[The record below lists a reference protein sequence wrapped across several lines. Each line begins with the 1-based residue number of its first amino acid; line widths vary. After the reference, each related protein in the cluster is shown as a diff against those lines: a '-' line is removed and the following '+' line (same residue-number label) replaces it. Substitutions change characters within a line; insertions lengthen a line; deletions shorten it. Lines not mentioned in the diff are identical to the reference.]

1 MGLVGST
8 FPISA
13 ITGIFGEVLLYSVFT
28 SIRSDDSGGAPNKA
42 DALAQPLELDSCY
55 PTSSGLNGYRVFHV
69 VAGSTVMSG
78 AGILAALLAIG
89 SGGSEGDCS

>member
-55 PTSSGLNGYRVFHV
+55 PTFSRINPTSKFV
-69 VAGSTVMSG
+69 
-78 AGILAALLAIG
+78 IG
-89 SGGSEGDCS
+89 CDSLPPTPAFT